1 MIVSLCSELFTNC
14 LDMLCTLL
22 HSLPSEFHT
31 SLVTAG
37 EEGKK
42 AYVICVKKLKSE
54 LNGAKSYCV
63 GEIQQLFPLAQEAY
77 TVTTVKQPDSLNR
90 KTFNTFTERIKVEVL
105 CIVCVC
111 VCIYVCMC
119 T

>member
-1 MIVSLCSELFTNC
+1 MTPLCSELFTNC

-22 HSLPSEFHT
+22 HCLPAEFHT

-42 AYVICVKKLKSE
+42 AYVSCVKKLKSE

-63 GEIQQLFPLAQEAY
+63 CEIQQLFPLAQEAY
-77 TVTTVKQPDSLNR
+77 TITTVKQPDSLSR
-90 KTFNTFTERIKVEVL
+90 KTSFNTYTERIKVRQVSL
-105 CIVCVC
+105 CKAA
-111 VCIYVCMC
+111 CMHAC
-119 T
+119 TISI